1 MKLNKLGK
9 LYKVNSENKFINDKD
24 KNKDFSKL
32 LTNLIDICL
41 EYIQYD
47 ISSNDLYQSRNI
59 DYSVYI
65 RGSCLELDVNDK
77 NILDLDIIV
86 VIEDSQKISYSIS
99 SYYKEKII
107 NKMNK
112 LYGFSIHPD
121 ITYFSKSLWLGSPI
135 MRFLSKKIKGR
146 EDLSTT
152 SLGINEALL
161 QQQNGLKRNYNLI
174 LDNIKKVNK
183 YNIQWI
189 IKLFYRSF
197 GGLELL
203 KNGMFS
209 RSIYYCHNALMKKY
223 PQHLDS
229 LEEILYLFLNPKKC
243 NNLDKF
249 EETVRSIYNNINQ
262 RPNIPHHKEPTDP
275 LSEPFCNN
283 FSYYLN
289 DVKQN

>member
-86 VIEDSQKISYSIS
+86 VIEGSQEMLLFYQ
-99 SYYKEKII
+99 YQKEKII

-112 LYGFSIHPD
+112 LYGFSIPPD
-121 ITYFSKSLWLGSPI
+121 ITYFSKSLWLDSPI

-161 QQQNGLKRNYNLI
+161 QQQKCLKPNYNLI
-174 LDNIKKVNK
+174 LDNIKKANT

-209 RSIYYCHNALMKKY
+209 RSIYYCHNALMEKY
-223 PQHLDS
+223 TQHSDS
-229 LEEILYLFLNPKKC
+229 LQKLLYLFLNPEEC
-243 NNLDKF
+243 DNLDKF
-249 EETVRSIYNNINQ
+249 EETIISIARDYIYITFLTLRS
-262 RPNIPHHKEPTDP
+262 
-275 LSEPFCNN
+275 
-283 FSYYLN
+283 
-289 DVKQN
+289 

>member
-24 KNKDFSKL
+24 KNKDFSEL

-41 EYIQYD
+41 EYIPYD
-47 ISSNDLYQSRNI
+47 ITSNDFYWSRNI
-59 DYSVYI
+59 DYSVYL
-65 RGSCLELDVNDK
+65 RGSCLELDLNDK
-77 NILDLDIIV
+77 SIFDLDIIV
-86 VIEDSQKISYSIS
+86 VFEDSQKVSYPISFN
-99 SYYKEKII
+99 YKEKII

-112 LYGFSIHPD
+112 LYGFFLYPD
-121 ITYFSKSLWLGSPI
+121 ITYYSKSLWLGSPV

-152 SLGINEALL
+152 SLDINEALL
-161 QQQNGLKRNYNLI
+161 QQQKNLKSNYTLI
-174 LDNIKKVNK
+174 LDDIKNVNN
-183 YNIQWI
+183 YNIQRI
-189 IKLFYRSF
+189 IKRFYRSF

-229 LEEILYLFLNPKKC
+229 LEEILYLFLNPEEIG
-243 NNLDKF
+243 NFNFNKF
-249 EETVRSIYNNINQ
+249 EEFVRFIYNC
-262 RPNIPHHKEPTDP
+262 K
-275 LSEPFCNN
+275 
-283 FSYYLN
+283 
-289 DVKQN
+289 